1 MTDAKKNILRGGRK
15 RITRVSILLGNSS
28 YVLTKKKELIYPLF
42 LACQLL
48 RVGKSCTLFPVCFA
62 VVMITLKWNSI
73 FPNLS
78 HYEALA
84 FITKSQICYKES
96 MISMVNLRN
105 LWHRIDEQLRK
116 LTCPELDY
124 DAWIAWIEFV
134 LARASQRGDTKG
146 LCLRWR
152 CTVRAVIVHGTV

>member
-28 YVLTKKKELIYPLF
+28 VLTKKKKELIYPLF

-84 FITKSQICYKES
+84 SITKSQICYKES

-105 LWHRIDEQLRK
+105 VMKNLWHRIDEQLQK

-124 DAWIAWIEFV
+124 DACIA
-134 LARASQRGDTKG
+134 
-146 LCLRWR
+146 
-152 CTVRAVIVHGTV
+152 